1 MRWSRLVRR
10 GRKVPKKGR
19 ARPRI
24 QLLKRAERSD
34 QALSLADEVDEE
46 RKGPALVV
54 GLGNPGIE
62 YQFTPHNAGFLAIDR
77 LAEQR
82 GVAVANR
89 RCRALTATTRI
100 AGREVVLA
108 KPETYMNLSGIS
120 VQALVNEFDAD
131 ATRDLIVIY
140 DEIALPL
147 GAIRIRER
155 GSSGGHNG
163 VKSVSGALGTEEWLR
178 IRIGV
183 APPGDE
189 AAESARRGRKDYVLT
204 PFRKQQL
211 VILDEVLDRTARAVE
226 MVLVKGA
233 GPAMNEFNRR
243 ETGDDEGKIGD

>member
-1 MRWSRLVRR
+1 L
-10 GRKVPKKGR
+10 
-19 ARPRI
+19 A
-24 QLLKRAERSD
+24 
-34 QALSLADEVDEE
+34 ADEGAVNQE

-77 LAEQR
+77 LAEQG

-120 VQALVNEFDAD
+120 VQALVKEFD
-131 ATRDLIVIY
+131 TRDLIVIY

-147 GAIRIRER
+147 GSLRIRER

-163 VKSVSGALGTEEWLR
+163 VKSVSGALGSEEWLR

-189 AAESARRGRKDYVLT
+189 AAERARRGRKDYVLT
-204 PFRKQQL
+204 PMRKAQL
-211 VILDEVLDRTARAVE
+211 TILDQVLDRTAQAVE
-226 MVLVKGA
+226 MVLAKGA

-243 ETGDDEGKIGD
+243 EPGDE